1 MTHAYL
7 QGLVDRRL
15 SAWEQAKDL
24 LDGAAQEKRELSG
37 EETAAWEKINA
48 DMDTLDGEIR
58 DKTAALDRAKEAEEA
73 SASYEALV
81 TQDEARDAS
90 DAGYGDDDETILRA
104 ILKGELREYSFGRTR
119 VAAEHRDI
127 LTSSTGAPRATDFYN
142 QIVEAMVA
150 VGPMLATST
159 IIQTSVV
166 NDLQIPRSTADST
179 AAIISEAAGASESD
193 PTFGAF
199 ITLSN
204 YRLGFLTQV
213 SEQMIDSEG
222 VDLIGFLA
230 GQSGRALGRKLN
242 ELATVGT
249 GSSQNNGIVTA
260 STLGKTGGTALAGV
274 FVASDL
280 IDLFYSVD
288 YEYRNSD
295 AGWMMR
301 DATIGSVRKLTDDNG
316 QFLFQ
321 PGLTAG
327 TSDHLLGYPIWSNPD
342 VVAEA
347 LSAKSVIFGDLSRYF
362 IRHGDFRFESSRDY
376 AFNAGLITYRAI
388 LDQDSNLVDQ
398 SGAVKHF
405 AGAGS

>member
-24 LDGAAQEKRELSG
+24 LDGAAQEARELSG
-37 EETAAWEKINA
+37 EETEAWEKINA

-58 DKTAALDRAKEAEEA
+58 DKTAALDRAKEAEAA

-81 TQDEARDAS
+81 TKDEARDAS

-342 VVAEA
+342 VVAQA